1 MNESVQTVEEL
12 DEVLLEIIDVV
23 EGEEG
28 LLGKV
33 LHPNGT
39 RDFPNGGAVVVRNN
53 TAQQGKYR
61 YRVGANGQW
70 VNRTIQPNNL
80 QGYNAQTAFYLK
92 NIGTV
97 DLDVT
102 P

>member
-1 MNESVQTVEEL
+1 MCSSDL
-12 DEVLLEIIDVV
+12 
-23 EGEEG
+23 
-28 LLGKV
+28 
-33 LHPNGT
+33 
-39 RDFPNGGAVVVRNN
+39 
-53 TAQQGKYR
+53 
-61 YRVGANGQW
+61 
-70 VNRTIQPNNL
+70 NL